1 MYIETQAALFASE
14 TGYMST
20 NVDYLVNTG
29 YVEADNEFGEVISPK
44 DQKIL
49 NYHVVTITKEGDNYY
64 YKDKDCT
71 QKIKGLIKSKKARIV
86 SGGTLIIEQP
96 YAIRE
101 KYIMFR

>member
-1 MYIETQAALFASE
+1 MKKIDDINVFHYCEYTQKEIDRLFK
-14 TGYMST
+14 
-20 NVDYLVNTG
+20 
-29 YVEADNEFGEVISPK
+29 NEKLF
-44 DQKIL
+44 
-49 NYHVVTITKEGDNYY
+49 TKEGDNYY
-64 YKDKDCT
+64 YKDKECS